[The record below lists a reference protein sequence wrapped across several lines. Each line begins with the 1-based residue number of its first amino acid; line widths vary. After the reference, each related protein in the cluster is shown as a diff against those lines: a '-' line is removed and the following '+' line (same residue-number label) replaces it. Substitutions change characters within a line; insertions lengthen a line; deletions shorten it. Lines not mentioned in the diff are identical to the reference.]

1 MPVILK
7 RHPDKKG
14 GHQHLIL
21 DDIEDKHVSVGL
33 TSQPKKGRNSTNY
46 KCETDVLGNG
56 KTSFLRRQGTVDSM
70 KNYDSPRSAKM
81 TEKDYAQAKMYGE
94 RAKQKYLN
102 KRKK

>member
-1 MPVILK
+1 MPALLKFHHDKNGGHHHVILENVK
-7 RHPDKKG
+7 
-14 GHQHLIL
+14 
-21 DDIEDKHVSVGL
+21 DKHVSVGL
-33 TSQPKKGRNSTNY
+33 TSKSKKRHNSTNY

-56 KTSFLRRQGTVDSM
+56 KMSFLRRQGTVDSM
-70 KNYDSPRSAKM
+70 TNYDSPRSAKM